1 MSFIQYLLG
10 VCFLFLL
17 PFYGFSQDLE
27 LPRLGTFQ
35 VDKNSIPEMQDI
47 WKRNDYGKLNQKL
60 KLPKVNSKNY
70 RTPVDMTNV
79 VASIESGKQ
88 ASRNQELI
96 DNIRIS
102 YGSYRKEDKKASF
115 SINNSLHG
123 EGIHT
128 EQRFNMPFGT
138 CVHGNTQRYCN
149 ICSPRAG
156 FRNAA
161 FGPFGHPATRSL
173 YYP

>member
-1 MSFIQYLLG
+1 MSLIQYLLG
-10 VCFLFLL
+10 VCILFFL
-17 PFYGFSQDLE
+17 PFSGFSQDIE
-27 LPRLGTFQ
+27 LPRLGTFK

-70 RTPVDMTNV
+70 RTPVDMANV

-88 ASRNQELI
+88 AGRNQDLI

-102 YGSYRKEDKKASF
+102 YGSYLKDDKKASF
-115 SINNSLHG
+115 RINNSFRE
-123 EGIHT
+123 EGMHS
-128 EQRFNMPFGT
+128 EQRFKMPFGT
-138 CVHGNTQRYCN
+138 CIHGNTQRYCN

-156 FRNAA
+156 FQNAT
-161 FGPFGHPATRSL
+161 FGTFGHPATRSF
-173 YYP
+173 YFP